1 MNLPDAH
8 THSSTAASGTA
19 PRFICGTSPAD
30 WKQVALLAERDE
42 HVTPFFGIHPWF
54 LNPAEWKEEM
64 PRLESLLQ
72 KIPHAGVGETAF
84 GDHPVMRRLHPP
96 AIQGF
101 QRHGSGHRPGAAL
114 GSRLLITGHNGPPL
128 RERSLGIGG
137 QTPGSVRQGN
147 GQRGHHAAPPST
159 SFTDPFVVFDSP
171 YSASNCR
178 SHSRLAFVVAFGSA
192 ALRAA

>member
-1 MNLPDAH
+1 
-8 THSSTAASGTA
+8 
-19 PRFICGTSPAD
+19 
-30 WKQVALLAERDE
+30 
-42 HVTPFFGIHPWF
+42 
-54 LNPAEWKEEM
+54 
-64 PRLESLLQ
+64 
-72 KIPHAGVGETAF
+72 
-84 GDHPVMRRLHPP
+84 MRRLHPP

-101 QRHGSGHRPGAAL
+101 TSPAPGYIPGAAL

-128 RERSLGIGG
+128 RERGLGIGR
-137 QTPGSVRQGN
+137 QTPRRVGQGN